1 MSHEQYVKILRE
13 ELQKVNEEI
22 DLRIIRG
29 EMYASQ
35 AHKHRMLIDRMRKH
49 AKKTFVDRLF
59 NNLTSLFKHA

>member
-1 MSHEQYVKILRE
+1 MSHEQYIKILRQ

-22 DLRIIRG
+22 DIKIIKG

-35 AHKHRMLIDRMRKH
+35 AHKHRMLLQRMRKH

-59 NNLTSLFKHA
+59 GNLTSMFKHA